1 MVTLLFVVTG
11 AIVLPFMPEVY
22 EGTPILEIC
31 QQYLSP
37 VLTIV
42 YWIVVIFSV
51 VSTAPTFTFNVANR
65 WSVVWKSEKVPQRAK
80 FFVIALIFLLT
91 CWFISGVGLM
101 AIVQKGY
108 VLLGNLALF
117 AIVIPLFISIVRVAM
132 VDKKEKLEASKQA

>member
-1 MVTLLFVVTG
+1 M
-11 AIVLPFMPEVY
+11 
-22 EGTPILEIC
+22 
-31 QQYLSP
+31 
-37 VLTIV
+37 
-42 YWIVVIFSV
+42 
-51 VSTAPTFTFNVANR
+51 
-65 WSVVWKSEKVPQRAK
+65 WKSEKVPQRAK